1 MGCLFRL
8 CGLFFVAILIG
19 WLTTNLMNAV
29 QNSPA
34 VKKFRAVTLQDFKN
48 AQRLVSRY
56 NLHLMS
62 PNHLMEFYTTT
73 HEINKFLK
81 VSEELIPNV
90 AAQVQ
95 TARGGLLMKM
105 SVSLPS
111 NPLGSYLNIRAIINS
126 SSQGLIF
133 RQFIVGQ
140 LKIPQKLIKPVLRY
154 ALDTIT
160 GQVNSKRILN
170 SIRSVR
176 VIGPK
181 IYVRFWPSAHLA
193 KDMKPGNTSGIN
205 YRRKAIGIQR

>member
-19 WLTTNLMNAV
+19 WLITNLMNAV

-34 VKKFRAVTLQDFKN
+34 VKKIRTVSLQDFKN

-62 PNHLMEFYTTT
+62 PNHLMEFHTTT

-81 VSEELIPNV
+81 VSEKLIPNI
-90 AAQVQ
+90 ATQVQ
-95 TARGGLLMKM
+95 TARGGILIKM

-111 NPLGSYLNIRAIINS
+111 NPLGSYLNIRAIIDS

-133 RQFIVGQ
+133 HQFLVGQ
-140 LKIPQKLIKPVLRY
+140 VKIPQKLIKPGLHY
-154 ALDTIT
+154 ALDKIT
-160 GQVNSKRILN
+160 GQIITKNILN

-181 IYVRFWPSAHLA
+181 IYIRFWPSAHLA
-193 KDMKPGNTSGIN
+193 KDIKPGSTSGID
-205 YRRKAIGIQR
+205 YKGKAIGIQR